1 MLVKYHGIEWQED
14 RRFLKRR
21 LHKFG
26 LEDCR
31 MLLMVRTADLSGQK
45 SKNEEGGLP
54 HWRSQLC
61 RIEKVIDEIVREE
74 QCFSRKDL
82 NIDGRDL
89 INDGVAAGPELGRIL
104 DQLLEWVIDEEVPN
118 EREALLEKSRQ
129 IR

>member
-1 MLVKYHGIEWQED
+1 M
-14 RRFLKRR
+14 
-21 LHKFG
+21 
-26 LEDCR
+26 
-31 MLLMVRTADLSGQK
+31 
-45 SKNEEGGLP
+45 P

-61 RIEKVIDEIVREE
+61 RIERVIDEIVREE